1 MHAIDFGTGQALKI
15 WSDGGPV
22 PKKSLSIPRVVG
34 GKTPKDEFLG
44 VLHAILPHDDVVV
57 ESPTIG
63 SSGAEPDDV
72 HALLTEY
79 EHVLWTVSARAVKN
93 YRKDHGLGWRK
104 GARYAHDGDAPPTF
118 IAVHTQQDAHEEDAQ
133 IIHKIATETPYR
145 LRPWHISVPCNRVY
159 SSVRPSDKRG
169 YRDDRT
175 RLFMQSL
182 PDFDSLPE
190 DLKGVLGVRNGGY
203 SASMVL
209 PFAMALNEPFLDIG
223 PVEERRNRFS
233 KVLGAYDHGYPS
245 FYRRMV
251 TTWMQKNAK
260 KLADVEKI
268 EQVPAAIR
276 KEAWKLTRKQIR
288 HLYHLSQEQARICA

>member
-79 EHVLWTVSARAVKN
+79 EHALYTVSARAVKN
-93 YRKDHGLGWRK
+93 YRKDNGLGWHK
-104 GARYAHDGDAPPTF
+104 GARYARDGDTPP
-118 IAVHTQQDAHEEDAQ
+118 VHMAMYAQKDVHEEDAQ
-133 IIHKIATETPYR
+133 IIHRIATETPYR
-145 LRPWHISVPCNRVY
+145 LRRWHVAVPCTRVY
-159 SSVRPSDKRG
+159 TSVRPSDKRG

-175 RLFMQSL
+175 RSFMRLLPPFESL
-182 PDFDSLPE
+182 PSDMQEILG
-190 DLKGVLGVRNGGY
+190 LKTGGY

-209 PFAMALNEPFLDIG
+209 PFAMALTEPFLDIG
-223 PVEERRNRFS
+223 PAEERRNRFS

-251 TTWMQKNAK
+251 TTWMHKNAK
-260 KLADVEKI
+260 KLAGVDKI
-268 EQVPAAIR
+268 EQVPKEMR
-276 KEAWKLTRKQIR
+276 KEAWRITRKQIR
-288 HLYHLSQEQARICA
+288 HLYHLSQEQVRICA